1 MIDMTDLEYI
11 FGQAKKFRFSGW
23 DECELRKCVDMLP
36 NLSRQELV
44 RLYRSQWIASE
55 KVLKEC
61 IFNVLFAD
69 KIGKRERDI
78 KAAETVTLVERFKD
92 KGSGDVALIRA
103 ELQKRYTEGLD
114 CELIA
119 QAFSEATK
127 KDQQWVKSRSGNK

>member
-1 MIDMTDLEYI
+1 MCGLVAQPFAT
-11 FGQAKKFRFSGW
+11 GFS
-23 DECELRKCVDMLP
+23 EALSEPVD
-36 NLSRQELV
+36 S
-44 RLYRSQWIASE
+44 IG
-55 KVLKEC
+55 KVLKES

-69 KIGKRERDI
+69 KIGKREKDI

-119 QAFSEATK
+119 QVFSEATK